1 MEPIVMTFV
10 TITLLLLIGSLWSYV
25 GEQLSRGR

>member
-10 TITLLLLIGSLWSYV
+10 TVTLLLLIGSLWSYV
-25 GEQLSRGR
+25 GEQLTRGR

>member
-10 TITLLLLIGSLWSYV
+10 TVTLLLLIGSLWSYV